1 MKLRGLLLLAVVF
14 TGLSF
19 PCAGQSVFDQLD
31 FLTSRG
37 GFQFY
42 GVSAFMGYSSS
53 AYPLSQISQGSSQT
67 GIANIRSTGTYGG
80 STGVGWRYNRE
91 RTTFSANYRTSF
103 NGNTRYSGVNGFNH
117 VLALSGARRIGR
129 KFSVSFSGSGSITS
143 LVHVLQQPSSL
154 GVVSQLPLTLND
166 LAASA
171 SIGQYSSVQ
180 ASSLVGAASLVGNSP
195 VRTVLLGDR
204 VLTYSAN
211 VSGSYSISERLQL
224 YFGSF
229 TAAGQNRSTS
239 GQNYI
244 MPRSIGVNGGLGFSY
259 ALSPRTYVG
268 AGLSVNRSANL
279 YQTAISTNLTGN
291 VGRRMG
297 LHWFLS
303 ANGGYS
309 YTIFTQQLYSSATT
323 KLIIGGGSIGY
334 KFRAQTVM
342 ATYNRSASDVYGY
355 STGVS
360 SNALFG
366 WNWRRPGSWWG
377 LTASGGQQHNGQNGY
392 STIDGYHGTAGL
404 NFILNNQAAVSLSYG
419 YSQSE
424 GTFLRAFSGGSNTLT
439 PQTNRIQ
446 VQSVRLTVGW
456 SPHGRMMSGG
466 GMPGGGM
473 PGQMGSRTDTGGF
486 DR

>member
-1 MKLRGLLLLAVVF
+1 MRLRDLMLLAAVV
-14 TGLSF
+14 TGFSF
-19 PCAGQSVFDQLD
+19 PCAGQSVFDQLN

-53 AYPLSQISQGSSQT
+53 AYPLAAVSQT
-67 GIANIRSTGTYGG
+67 NNQVDISSIRSTTNYGG
-80 STGVGWRYNRE
+80 STGIGWHHNRE
-91 RTTFSANYRTSF
+91 RTNFSAGYRLSF
-103 NGNTRYSGVNGFNH
+103 NGNTRYSSVNGLNH
-117 VLALSGARRIGR
+117 VLSLNGAHRIGT
-129 KFSVSFSGSGSITS
+129 KFTVSFSGSGSLTS

-154 GVVSQLPLTLND
+154 GLISQLPLTIND

-180 ASSLVGAASLVGNSP
+180 ASSLVGAASVIGNSP

-259 ALSPRTYVG
+259 SVSPRTSVG
-268 AGLSVNRSANL
+268 AGLSVTRSANI
-279 YQTAISTNLTGN
+279 YQTSISTSLTAN

-303 ANGGYS
+303 GNGGYS

-323 KLIIGGGSIGY
+323 RLMIGGGSIGY

-360 SNALFG
+360 SNAISG
-366 WNWRRPGSWWG
+366 WNWRRPGTWWG
-377 LTASGGQQHNGQNGY
+377 VTASGGQQHSGQNGY
-392 STIDGYHGTAGL
+392 SNIDGWHGTAGF
-404 NFILNNQAAVSLSYG
+404 NFILSNQAVVSLSYG

-424 GTFLRAFSGGSNTLT
+424 GTFLRAFSGSNTLT
-439 PQTNRIQ
+439 TQTNRIK
-446 VQSVRLTVGW
+446 VQSVRLTIGW
-456 SPHGRMMSGG
+456 SPQGRMMSGG
-466 GMPGGGM
+466 NMPGGGM
-473 PGQMGSRTDTGGF
+473 PGQMGSRGTGGF